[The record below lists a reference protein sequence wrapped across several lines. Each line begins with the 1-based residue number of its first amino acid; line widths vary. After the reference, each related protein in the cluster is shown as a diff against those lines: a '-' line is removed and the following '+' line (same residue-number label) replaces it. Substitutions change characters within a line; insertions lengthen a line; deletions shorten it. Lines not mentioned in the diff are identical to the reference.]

1 MARLTRVP
9 AKVFASMANT
19 ATDIG
24 QFGSAKSGTKVYTGD
39 VATIQALPAYEDG
52 WADAVLTGR
61 NYPTMQ
67 EFNGLLKVMS
77 YQTAYTMQ
85 EGIPEYDASTVYY
98 NGSVIKAI
106 DNENKVILYQ
116 SIADNNSGNPLS
128 DTTKWQLVQ
137 LGGVSVRYE
146 ASTQTLYIQ

>member
-9 AKVFASMANT
+9 AKVFASTANT
-19 ATDIG
+19 STDIG

-85 EGIPEYDASTVYY
+85 EGIPEYDASTVYF
-98 NGSVIKAI
+98 NGSVIKAL
-106 DNENKVILYQ
+106 DADNKVVLYQ
-116 SIADNNSGNPLS
+116 SIVNNNLGNPLS
-128 DTTKWQLVQ
+128 DTTKWELVQ
-137 LGGVSVRYE
+137 LGGVTVTYD
-146 ASTQTLYIQ
+146 APTQTLYIQ